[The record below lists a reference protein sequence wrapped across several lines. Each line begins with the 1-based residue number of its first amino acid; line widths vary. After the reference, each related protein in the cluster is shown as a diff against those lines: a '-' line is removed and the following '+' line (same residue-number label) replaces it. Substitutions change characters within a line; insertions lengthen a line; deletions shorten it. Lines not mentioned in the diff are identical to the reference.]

1 MAYTR
6 KVPKFEVGD
15 KIAYSVQFLTSIGMK
30 HGDMAHARGII
41 TGFYPLSAQTM
52 LAEIQW
58 AKGEFPG
65 RVNTFNL
72 AKVGA
77 NSRFCNVD

>member
-1 MAYTR
+1 MYAR
-6 KVPKFEVGD
+6 KTPKFEIGD
-15 KIAYSVQFLTSIGMK
+15 KIAYSVQFLASIGMR
-30 HGDMAHARGII
+30 HGEMAHARGII
-41 TGFYPLSAQTM
+41 TGFYPLSSQTM
-52 LAEIQW
+52 LAEIRW
-58 AKGEFPG
+58 NKGDCPG